1 MRQVRCDQDKLADRV
16 AALTVIILTVIGNR
30 YRTEIR
36 PSIVTVRTS
45 KFEVAL
51 IKSSNVTSPSRG
63 RRLRVAIESPRRTFT
78 SMPSIIFALRT
89 LLPKVTGTT
98 PPTQPRRPI
107 SKRRWRRETGPRS
120 LVRCTFHQAIS
131 SPIRSDLSFGADAL
145 PKDLAFASLSETR
158 IARLACAN
166 CSPDT

>member
-1 MRQVRCDQDKLADRV
+1 
-16 AALTVIILTVIGNR
+16 
-30 YRTEIR
+30 
-36 PSIVTVRTS
+36 
-45 KFEVAL
+45 
-51 IKSSNVTSPSRG
+51 
-63 RRLRVAIESPRRTFT
+63 VAIESPRRTFT

-89 LLPKVTGTT
+89 LLPKVTSTM

-158 IARLACAN
+158 IARLVCAN